1 MKNRKVQKSL
11 AALLLSVMMASLLG
25 GCGGQSG
32 NESGINTQEADD
44 TRAGEQGT
52 SESEEGVAM
61 GRYLEEVTDL
71 SEQIGGYREQLYR
84 LSDGKLVIT
93 GEYEDF
99 ISSKDNGATWET
111 DQRDWRTAMLEQDV
125 YIMDFA
131 VGADGTVGV
140 IYDDQDAGGEDAE
153 EETVQDSQDAGEDD
167 EHVESPESEKQNA
180 ETPETENQETDGQEN
195 EEETKE
201 DEEGEEDAER
211 YELSAAC
218 MIIKPDGTE
227 IPVEIAVT
235 EDDMCPRKV
244 WIAENGRMF
253 VTTLG
258 PNIYEVFEDGS
269 SEKFLTVEEEQRP
282 ELIQFVG
289 NKMIVDGY
297 DYDGL
302 LIYDMDQKQY
312 IEDEVLNDFV
322 NENYGNR
329 DWNGDSWYDL
339 YFFPGEEDV
348 LYLAGQKG
356 LYRHVLGGSAM
367 EQVIDGRLC
376 SFNDPTY
383 GLFGMVALE
392 DNEFMALF
400 SGGRLVRFVYHPE
413 VLTVPNESIKAY
425 SLQDNAVLRRAI
437 TLYQTQ
443 NPEVYVDYEIG
454 MEEGGSVTR
463 EDALKKLNTQIMAG
477 EGPDILILDNMPI
490 DSYID
495 KGLLLDL
502 SAIVDDLSGEEE
514 LFPNIVDAFRT
525 DGKIYTIPYEFDL
538 PVALGDK
545 AYVGQMDDL
554 GEIAGTIETLRADNP
569 GKDLLNICSA
579 KGIIRKFT
587 PLCAPAWKTE
597 NGEVDT
603 EAVRTFLDGCKRIY
617 DAQMEGISEEIVDKY
632 EEVNESYIE
641 YYGVTREENEN
652 FPDIISTFDYLI
664 KSDLLEVGSVGYA
677 YEYSDITSVPRMK
690 GFENTDV
697 ELISGQGQHVF
708 YPETL
713 AGISAASAHTQQA
726 EGLLRVLLGKENGAF
741 GDFVTNKAA
750 FEENLIPERDDV
762 SDDEPISYWAGSD
775 EDGNYLE
782 GKTYWMNEARKDTL
796 RGWVDTVTTPY
807 LKDAMLEETIC
818 TEGIKYIEG
827 SQNMEET
834 IDAIE
839 KKISIYMAE

>member
-1 MKNRKVQKSL
+1 MKKRKVRKSW
-11 AALLLSVMMASLLG
+11 AAWLLSAVMASLLS

-44 TRAGEQGT
+44 TQAGEQGT

-71 SEQIGGYREQLYR
+71 SEQIDGYQEQLYR

-93 GEYEDF
+93 GEYEEF
-99 ISSKDNGATWET
+99 VSSKDNGATWET

-140 IYDDQDAGGEDAE
+140 IYEDESA
-153 EETVQDSQDAGEDD
+153 
-167 EHVESPESEKQNA
+167 ESPETEKQN
-180 ETPETENQETDGQEN
+180 
-195 EEETKE
+195 EETSKTDNQSAENPEDASQEKE
-201 DEEGEEDAER
+201 ESEEGAESEEDAEAGEDADMY
-211 YELSAAC
+211 YEFSSAC
-218 MIIKPDGTE
+218 MVIKPDGTE
-227 IPVEIAVT
+227 IPVEITVT
-235 EDDMCPRKV
+235 EDDMLLRKM

-253 VTTLG
+253 ATTLG
-258 PNIYEVFEDGS
+258 TNIYEVFEDGS
-269 SEKFLTVEEEQRP
+269 SEKFLTVEEGRP
-282 ELIQFVG
+282 ELIQFLG
-289 NKMIVDGY
+289 NKMIIDGY
-297 DYDGL
+297 DYDSL

-322 NENYGNR
+322 NENYGKR
-329 DWNGDSWYDL
+329 GYNGDSWYDL

-383 GLFGMVALE
+383 GILGMVALE
-392 DNEFMALF
+392 DNEFMVLF

-413 VLTVPNESIKAY
+413 VPTVPSESIKAY

-437 TLYQTQ
+437 TLYQTR
-443 NPEVYVDYEIG
+443 NPEVFVEYEIG
-454 MEEGGSVTR
+454 MEEGTSVTR
-463 EDALKKLNTQIMAG
+463 EDALKKLNTQIIAG
-477 EGPDILILDNMPI
+477 EGPDFLILDNMPI

-502 SAIVDDLSGEEE
+502 SAIVNGLNGEEA
-514 LFPNIVDAFRT
+514 LFPNIVEAFTT
-525 DGKIYTIPYEFDL
+525 DGKIYAIPYEFAL
-538 PVALGDK
+538 PVAVGDE
-545 AYVGQMDDL
+545 AYVGQMNDL
-554 GEIAGTIETLRADNP
+554 EEIAETIETLRADNP
-569 GKDLLNICSA
+569 GKDLLGICSA
-579 KGIIRKFT
+579 KGIIRKLT

-597 NGEVDT
+597 NGEVDP
-603 EAVRTFLDGCKRIY
+603 EAVETFLDGCKRIY
-617 DAQMEGISEEIVDKY
+617 DAQMEGIPEEVVDKY

-652 FPDIISTFDYLI
+652 FMDIISTFDYLI

-677 YEYSDITSVPRMK
+677 YEYADITSVPRRK

-697 ELISGQGQHVF
+697 ELISGQSQHVF
-708 YPETL
+708 YPDTL
-713 AGISAASAHTQQA
+713 AGISAASAHTKQA

-750 FEENLIPERDDV
+750 FEENLIPEGDDV

-775 EDGNYLE
+775 EDGNFLE
-782 GKTYWMNEARKDTL
+782 GKTYWMNEEKKDML

-807 LKDAMLEETIC
+807 LEDAMLEETIC
-818 TEGIKYIEG
+818 TEGIKYLEG